1 VSFEV
6 RVAVPDDVPIL
17 AELEREARTALVG
30 ARGGDALLAEQHAIA
45 DWAALTTASPS
56 SVWVATIDD
65 VVVGY
70 LQASI
75 PGRGGTGIVHQVYV
89 VPDARELGFGDDM
102 LLAAMDAMRTA
113 GGVTVEGWALP
124 GDRDTKN
131 LFERAGVTARKI
143 IVSKPL

>member
-1 VSFEV
+1 
-6 RVAVPDDVPIL
+6 
-17 AELEREARTALVG
+17 
-30 ARGGDALLAEQHAIA
+30 
-45 DWAALTTASPS
+45 
-56 SVWVATIDD
+56 
-65 VVVGY
+65 
-70 LQASI
+70 
-75 PGRGGTGIVHQVYV
+75 
-89 VPDARELGFGDDM
+89 M